1 MSLLSKIL
9 EIILYTTLHKAMGLN
24 FSRVR
29 VESYL
34 GIREMK
40 EVLRAFRLVLLLL
53 ESSTTSK
60 ISYLTTFQ

>member
-1 MSLLSKIL
+1 
-9 EIILYTTLHKAMGLN
+9 MGLN